1 MNKINLSDLLQ
12 IRKFDRDKIPT
23 KQHISFTIQG
33 KCIAQLGS
41 YCVISGLPKSSKST
55 YLASAIASAYLP
67 AFQDNWGMKF
77 HLPDGRNKICY
88 FDTESSEYDFY
99 QQIEKIKKFSLTSNL
114 HPDIDCFN
122 TREDSPELIRAL
134 IMEYLKNNSDCS
146 ILCIDGFLD
155 LCFNYNDEVETRKL
169 TNWFKKITKEF
180 NIMLLGVLHL
190 GKSGGHETLGHLGS
204 NTDRWANSTLIVE
217 KNKDNKQYVL
227 KPKFLR
233 SSSDFDPIAITNIDG
248 AWFQQS
254 YLHTEIQLP
263 NKKQK
268 K

>member
-1 MNKINLSDLLQ
+1 MNKIDLPVLLQ
-12 IRKFDRDKIPT
+12 ARKFDRNKIPK

-41 YCVISGLPKSSKST
+41 YCVVSGLPKSSKST
-55 YLASAIASAYLP
+55 YLAAAIGSAILP
-67 AFQDNWGMKF
+67 NFQDNWGIKF
-77 HLPDGRNKICY
+77 HTPEHRPKIAY

-99 QQIEKIKKFSLTSNL
+99 QQIEKIKKFSLTTTL
-114 HPDIDCFN
+114 HDNIDCFN
-122 TREDSPELIRAL
+122 TREDTPELIRAL
-134 IMEYLKNNSDCS
+134 ILEYLKNNPDCS
-146 ILCIDGFLD
+146 ILCVDGFLD

-169 TNWFKKITKEF
+169 TNWFKRITKEF

-190 GKSGGHETLGHLGS
+190 GKSGGNETLGHLGS

-217 KNKDNKQYVL
+217 KDRQTNQFVL

-233 SSSDFDPIAITNIDG
+233 SAGDFEPIAITNIEG
-248 AWFQQS
+248 NWYQQQ

>member
-1 MNKINLSDLLQ
+1 MNKIDLPGLLQ
-12 IRKFDRDKIPT
+12 ARKFDRNKVPK

-55 YLASAIASAYLP
+55 YLAAAIGSAYLSKL
-67 AFQDNWGMKF
+67 QDNWGLKF
-77 HLPDGRNKICY
+77 HLPQDRPKIAY

-99 QQIEKIKKFSLTSNL
+99 QQIEKIKKFSLTTNL
-114 HPDIDCFN
+114 HEHIDCFN

-134 IMEYLKNNSDCS
+134 ILEYLKNTPDCS
-146 ILCIDGFLD
+146 ILCVDGFLD

-190 GKSGGHETLGHLGS
+190 GKSGGNETLGHLGS

-217 KNKDNKQYVL
+217 KDKQTNQYVL

-233 SSSDFDPIAITNIDG
+233 SAGDFDPIAITNIEG
-248 AWFQQS
+248 TWYQQH
-254 YLHTEIQLP
+254 YLHTDSQLP
-263 NKKQK
+263 IKKQK

>member
-1 MNKINLSDLLQ
+1 MNKIDLPGLLQ
-12 IRKFDRDKIPT
+12 ARKFDRNKVPK

-55 YLASAIASAYLP
+55 YLAAAIGSAYLSQ
-67 AFQDNWGMKF
+67 FQDNWGIKF
-77 HLPDGRNKICY
+77 HLPDNRLKIAY

-99 QQIEKIKKFSLTSNL
+99 QQIEKIKKFSLSTALN
-114 HPDIDCFN
+114 DNIDCFN

-134 IMEYLKNNSDCS
+134 IMEYLKNNPDCS
-146 ILCIDGFLD
+146 ILCVDGFLD

-190 GKSGGHETLGHLGS
+190 GKSGGNETLGHLGS

-217 KNKDNKQYVL
+217 KDRQSNQYVL

-233 SSSDFDPIAITNIDG
+233 SAGDFDPIAITNIEG
-248 AWFQQS
+248 TWYQQH
-254 YLHTEIQLP
+254 YLHTEILTP
-263 NKKQK
+263 KKPK